1 MATQRLPGVTP
12 RGAQARAKET
22 PSGERPG
29 SPAWPAGRPRLL
41 RGRGLPLVL
50 ALEPLDAAGRVH
62 ELLLSREERMALGA
76 HFHANLGPGRS
87 SADDLAARTGNGR
100 VHVVRMNTHLHGD
113 SPPRSPNNTSAPPK
127 TQKPQR
133 FPLFRYPPRRGRFLA
148 TGGLG
153 SRASSCGGVR
163 SAAWPPQSRGRQGR
177 ASRQAGPAR
186 RKGAKP
192 PPSHPMVCIEARNSL
207 LLRVSFSLSSRSSI
221 PSTGFS

>member
-133 FPLFRYPPRRGRFLA
+133 FPLFRYPTHPEGFQAIATAASGCGLEHGRLPGTRRC
-148 TGGLG
+148 
-153 SRASSCGGVR
+153 SEED
-163 SAAWPPQSRGRQGR
+163 
-177 ASRQAGPAR
+177 GPA
-186 RKGAKP
+186 AVWSCWSHSAP
-192 PPSHPMVCIEARNSL
+192 TLPLPSAGFARAILIFALGEAWE
-207 LLRVSFSLSSRSSI
+207 
-221 PSTGFS
+221 

>member
-133 FPLFRYPPRRGRFLA
+133 FPLFRCPHERGGVLRVASGWALSLPSRSVSECCRFRARAILPLLWGRHRRGPPR
-148 TGGLG
+148 
-153 SRASSCGGVR
+153 
-163 SAAWPPQSRGRQGR
+163 
-177 ASRQAGPAR
+177 
-186 RKGAKP
+186 P
-192 PPSHPMVCIEARNSL
+192 PPM
-207 LLRVSFSLSSRSSI
+207 
-221 PSTGFS
+221 